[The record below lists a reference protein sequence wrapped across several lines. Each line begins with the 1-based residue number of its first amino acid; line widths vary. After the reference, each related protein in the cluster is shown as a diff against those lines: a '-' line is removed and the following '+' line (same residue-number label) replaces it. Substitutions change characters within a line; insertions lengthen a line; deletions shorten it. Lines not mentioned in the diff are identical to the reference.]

1 MTDTQTDTHT
11 HTGKFIFF
19 IFIDSKQDRHIHV
32 FVYLTLLRSWLFL
45 GAADSVAA
53 FRSSPRLPVG
63 GVTVLSQERAVVGQL
78 FIAVAMFLLNIG
90 NNNC

>member
-1 MTDTQTDTHT
+1 VTDTQTDTHT

-63 GVTVLSQERAVVGQL
+63 WSDRPFSGTYSCRPAFYCSGDVFVEYW
-78 FIAVAMFLLNIG
+78 
-90 NNNC
+90 